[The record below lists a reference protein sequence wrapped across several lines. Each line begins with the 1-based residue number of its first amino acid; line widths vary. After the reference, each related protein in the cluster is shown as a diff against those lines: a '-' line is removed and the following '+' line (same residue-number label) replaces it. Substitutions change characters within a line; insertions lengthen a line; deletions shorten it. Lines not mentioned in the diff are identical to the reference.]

1 MRVRGTEVGRCPGS
15 RGLLDADGETGIKKP
30 ELEPTCTVYNI
41 NPGKNRKLL
50 SECPVL
56 GQYML
61 FVGHMREYL
70 GKDSEKD
77 LGKQGYRTLHQGRR
91 AAGIPDAAP
100 LARLVMFRETTL
112 PKNEI
117 HLDAETQYLV
127 YCSGG
132 RLYIKR
138 GIVL

>member
-15 RGLLDADGETGIKKP
+15 RGLLDVDGETGVKKP

-77 LGKQGYRTLHQGRR
+77 LGKAIDKAMERCIREDVLREFLMRR
-91 AAGIPDAAP
+91 RWHG
-100 LARLVMFRETTL
+100 
-112 PKNEI
+112 
-117 HLDAETQYLV
+117 
-127 YCSGG
+127 
-132 RLYIKR
+132 
-138 GIVL
+138 

>member
-1 MRVRGTEVGRCPGS
+1 M
-15 RGLLDADGETGIKKP
+15 
-30 ELEPTCTVYNI
+30 EPTCTVYNI

-77 LGKQGYRTLHQGRR
+77 LGK
-91 AAGIPDAAP
+91 AIDKAI
-100 LARLVMFRETTL
+100 E
-112 PKNEI
+112 
-117 HLDAETQYLV
+117 
-127 YCSGG
+127 
-132 RLYIKR
+132 R
-138 GIVL
+138 GIREDVLREFLMRRRWHG

>member
-15 RGLLDADGETGIKKP
+15 RGLLDADGETGVKKP

-77 LGKQGYRTLHQGRR
+77 LGK
-91 AAGIPDAAP
+91 AIDKAI
-100 LARLVMFRETTL
+100 E
-112 PKNEI
+112 
-117 HLDAETQYLV
+117 
-127 YCSGG
+127 
-132 RLYIKR
+132 R
-138 GIVL
+138 GIREDVLREFLMRRRWHG

>member
-15 RGLLDADGETGIKKP
+15 RGLLDADGGTGVKKP

-70 GKDSEKD
+70 GKDS
-77 LGKQGYRTLHQGRR
+77 GFVKQPCPRMKSILTQRHNIWYTV
-91 AAGIPDAAP
+91 
-100 LARLVMFRETTL
+100 LVEGS
-112 PKNEI
+112 I
-117 HLDAETQYLV
+117 
-127 YCSGG
+127 
-132 RLYIKR
+132 
-138 GIVL
+138 

>member
-15 RGLLDADGETGIKKP
+15 RGLLDADGETGVKKP

-70 GKDSEKD
+70 GKDSEKY
-77 LGKQGYRTLHQGRR
+77 LGKAIDKAIERCSREDVLREFLMRR
-91 AAGIPDAAP
+91 RWHG
-100 LARLVMFRETTL
+100 
-112 PKNEI
+112 
-117 HLDAETQYLV
+117 
-127 YCSGG
+127 
-132 RLYIKR
+132 
-138 GIVL
+138 